1 MTENIGPFKSL
12 GEEFGQPSFCVHHL
26 KRGSSNLNGTKNV
39 LAETLSLSFSS
50 SVDSLHPCIVI
61 FRKFCTPVQVSQLKG
76 TDLHWT
82 NV

>member
-39 LAETLSLSFSS
+39 LAETLSLSFS
-50 SVDSLHPCIVI
+50 
-61 FRKFCTPVQVSQLKG
+61 
-76 TDLHWT
+76 
-82 NV
+82 

>member
-1 MTENIGPFKSL
+1 MTENIGPFESL

-50 SVDSLHPCIVI
+50 SVDRLHLALLYSENFAPLCRSV
-61 FRKFCTPVQVSQLKG
+61 K
-76 TDLHWT
+76 
-82 NV
+82 